1 MSSIVPDETK
11 PTAEQV
17 AQELKRM
24 LYRNSAVPDEEMAES
39 EARVLSMSYD
49 QFYAISKREKLTM
62 AFYTYVQWA
71 GWEVGINIGFG
82 CNGIVIATD
91 VDRYIQWELPL

>member
-1 MSSIVPDETK
+1 MSSIIPDETK

-17 AQELKRM
+17 AEVLKRM
-24 LYRNSAVPDEEMAES
+24 LYRNSVVPDGEMAES
-39 EARVLSMSYD
+39 EARVLSIGYD
-49 QFYAISKREKLTM
+49 QFYAISEREKLTM

-71 GWEVGINIGFG
+71 GWEIGINIGFG

-91 VDRYIQWELPL
+91 AEHCIRWERPV